1 MKLLKLLLI
10 GNSYVIRNNLA
21 SILKSFDFQVGRCAG
36 GSATWY
42 SHLKYSSPCIESS
55 EWDVVVMQEQSRLML
70 HNKYNDNDGVELAK
84 LVNNNSKILLMETWA
99 YENGWSWYTR
109 DQMQSI
115 LQKGYVRVAQ
125 KIGPQAEPLLVGDT
139 VIHAADNTELKEL
152 WDWDGR
158 HPGKDTTMITACMIY
173 IAVTGDME
181 CPIKNEIIKELV
193 KNITI

>member
-1 MKLLKLLLI
+1 MYINYLMKLLKLLLI

-99 YENGWSWYTR
+99 YE
-109 DQMQSI
+109 
-115 LQKGYVRVAQ
+115 
-125 KIGPQAEPLLVGDT
+125 
-139 VIHAADNTELKEL
+139 
-152 WDWDGR
+152 
-158 HPGKDTTMITACMIY
+158 
-173 IAVTGDME
+173 
-181 CPIKNEIIKELV
+181 
-193 KNITI
+193 